1 VLVVFVVKPIECLV
15 VHVMVLRFEK
25 PKVFFNLE

>member
-15 VHVMVLRFEK
+15 VHLIVLGFEK
-25 PKVFFNLE
+25 PKVFFYLK